1 MQISS
6 SLIFLFHREELTPF
20 FYMMLCP
27 LSDAMAK
34 EAAHVIAFLVFQ
46 LPLLLPMERQ
56 GLEM

>member
-1 MQISS
+1 
-6 SLIFLFHREELTPF
+6 
-20 FYMMLCP
+20 MMLCP

-34 EAAHVIAFLVFQ
+34 GAAHVIAFLVFQ